1 MAASSA
7 LDPVASKAGDIV
19 DNARQTARSA
29 RETVEEGR
37 RALPKLKDDARKAF
51 DDGVDNLR
59 GQARDAAD
67 QAGDQ
72 FDSAKLYMV
81 ERVQER
87 PMTATLAALGAGF
100 VLGLLFAGGRR

>member
-7 LDPVASKAGDIV
+7 FDPVASKAGDTL

-29 RETVEEGR
+29 RDTVDEGR
-37 RALPKLKDDARKAF
+37 RALPKLKGEARRAF
-51 DDGVDNLR
+51 DDGVEQLR
-59 GQARDAAD
+59 DQARDAAD
-67 QAGDQ
+67 QAGEQ
-72 FDSAKLYMV
+72 FDTAKLYMV

>member
-7 LDPVASKAGDIV
+7 FGSVASKAGDTV

-29 RETVEEGR
+29 RDTVEEGR
-37 RALPKLKDDARKAF
+37 RALPQISSDARKAF
-51 DDGVDNLR
+51 DDGVEQLR

-67 QAGDQ
+67 HAGEQLDT
-72 FDSAKLYMV
+72 AKLYMV

-87 PMTATLAALGAGF
+87 PLTATLAALGAGF

>member
-7 LDPVASKAGDIV
+7 FDPVASKAGETV
-19 DNARQTARSA
+19 DNAKQAARSA
-29 RETVEEGR
+29 KQTVDEGR
-37 RALPKLKDDARKAF
+37 RALPQLKGEARKAF
-51 DDGVDNLR
+51 DDGVEQLR
-59 GQARDAAD
+59 SQAKDAAD

-72 FDSAKLYMV
+72 IDTARLYVV

-100 VLGLLFAGGRR
+100 VLGLLFSGGRR

>member
-7 LDPVASKAGDIV
+7 FDPVASKAGDTL

-29 RETVEEGR
+29 RDTVEEGR
-37 RALPKLKDDARKAF
+37 RAFPKLKDDARKAF
-51 DDGVDNLR
+51 EDGVDQLR

-72 FDSAKLYMV
+72 FDTAKLYMV

>member
-7 LDPVASKAGDIV
+7 FDPVASKAGDTV

-29 RETVEEGR
+29 RDTLDEGR
-37 RALPKLKDDARKAF
+37 RAFPKLKIEARKAF
-51 DDGVDNLR
+51 EDGVDQIR
-59 GQARDAAD
+59 SQAGDYAD

-72 FDSAKLYMV
+72 LDTARLYMV

>member
-19 DNARQTARSA
+19 DNARKTARSA

>member
-7 LDPVASKAGDIV
+7 FDSIASKAGDTA
-19 DNARQTARSA
+19 DNARQTVRSA
-29 RETVEEGR
+29 RDTVEEGR
-37 RALPKLKDDARKAF
+37 RALPKLKQDARKAF
-51 DDGVDNLR
+51 DDGVEQLR

-72 FDSAKLYMV
+72 FDTAKLYMV